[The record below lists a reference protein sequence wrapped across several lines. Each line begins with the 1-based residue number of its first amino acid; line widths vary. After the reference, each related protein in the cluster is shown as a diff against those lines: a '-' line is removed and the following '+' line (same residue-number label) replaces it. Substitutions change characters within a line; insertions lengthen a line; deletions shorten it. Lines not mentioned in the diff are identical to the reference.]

1 MMVKFPLNYNST
13 SKFQYIFIEATLW
26 RCLSGYLDLARDV
39 DVYFQ
44 LREDGVPD
52 DVEAPE
58 EVPSEERGVEVG
70 EVLRE
75 EVREGTDGLLG
86 REVLRRPGQVK
97 DVLLDPRLQ
106 LQISSV
112 QTPPY

>member
-1 MMVKFPLNYNST
+1 MVKSPLNYNST

-52 DVEAPE
+52 NVEAPE
-58 EVPSEERGVEVG
+58 EVPSKERGVEVG

-86 REVLRRPGQVK
+86 REVLRRPGQVE
-97 DVLLDPRLQ
+97 DVLLYPGLK
-106 LQISSV
+106 LE
-112 QTPPY
+112 